1 MTRPGSRSESGFRFV
16 GEREIYN
23 GHVIRVVEGEFETPD
38 GAVMR
43 RDIVRHPGA
52 VGVVVVDGDHTIL
65 VRQYRAPIHT
75 EVLEIPAGK
84 RDVAGELPEVTASRE
99 LEEEVGLR
107 AGSLVALGG
116 MHNSVGFCDE
126 YIHLFLATDLT
137 STATDH
143 DGPEEIHMTIERMAL
158 DQVTAAID
166 DGTISDAK
174 TVIGLL
180 AALRHLDR

>member
-1 MTRPGSRSESGFRFV
+1 
-16 GEREIYN
+16 
-23 GHVIRVVEGEFETPD
+23 
-38 GAVMR
+38 
-43 RDIVRHPGA
+43 
-52 VGVVVVDGDHTIL
+52 
-65 VRQYRAPIHT
+65 
-75 EVLEIPAGK
+75 
-84 RDVAGELPEVTASRE
+84 
-99 LEEEVGLR
+99 
-107 AGSLVALGG
+107 
-116 MHNSVGFCDE
+116 

-143 DGPEEIHMTIERMAL
+143 DGPEEVHMTIERMAL